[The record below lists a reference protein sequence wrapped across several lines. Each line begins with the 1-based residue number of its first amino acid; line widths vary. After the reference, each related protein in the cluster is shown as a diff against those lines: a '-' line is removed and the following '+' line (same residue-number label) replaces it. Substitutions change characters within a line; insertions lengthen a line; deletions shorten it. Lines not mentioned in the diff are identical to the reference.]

1 MWPQVVGLYVAALMP
16 GYTRHG
22 TLGVLATLP
31 RMLLLLPPWL
41 AATVYV
47 VALSIAVAT
56 GAAAL
61 LGLQV
66 SASQPHRSSDTCK
79 DMAGWGPGPKAPSWF
94 EVPSWSC
101 CVPLLLLCVAAL
113 SFAIAT
119 GAAALLALRVSASQ
133 GM

>member
-1 MWPQVVGLYVAALMP
+1 MEALMP

-22 TLGVLATLP
+22 ILGVLVTLP

-47 VALSIAVAT
+47 AALSISVAT

-66 SASQPHRSSDTCK
+66 S
-79 DMAGWGPGPKAPSWF
+79 G
-94 EVPSWSC
+94 
-101 CVPLLLLCVAAL
+101 
-113 SFAIAT
+113 
-119 GAAALLALRVSASQ
+119 
-133 GM
+133 